1 MRLALLAHG
10 RFPSGAK
17 TAQGLLR
24 YGDHDIVAVIDRET
38 AGSRVSD
45 HLTDVQDAP
54 IVDTIEAVPEMD
66 VLVVGI
72 APIGGT
78 FDETWR
84 SDIAGALARGSD
96 VWSGLHQYLR
106 DDEEFAQFAATH
118 DCRIWDVRRPPEDLT
133 VSDGVARDIDATVV
147 LTVGTDCSVG
157 KMTTTMELVEA
168 ARDRGLDA
176 GMVPTG
182 QTGVMLDGDGIVI
195 DRVVSDFAAGA
206 LERMLLEREHHDY
219 LFVEGQGSI
228 VHPAYSGVTS
238 SILHGTMADALV
250 LCHEAGRDVV
260 HGYESF
266 SLPPVSEIADLYQS
280 LSGALT
286 PCSVVGGALNTAALN
301 TADARKALETYGN
314 AIDAPATDPI
324 RFGIEE
330 VVTAI
335 EERP

>member
-1 MRLALLAHG
+1 MRLALLAHD
-10 RFPSGAK
+10 RFPSRAK

-24 YGDHDIVAVIDRET
+24 YGDHDIVAVIDRAT

-54 IVDTIEAVPEMD
+54 IVDTIEAVPEAD

-96 VWSGLHQYLR
+96 VWSGLHQYLGT
-106 DDEEFAQFAATH
+106 DEEFAQLAATH
-118 DCRIWDVRRPPEDLT
+118 DCRIWDVRRPPEELT
-133 VSDGVARDIDATVV
+133 VSDGSARDIDATVV

-206 LERMLLEREHHDY
+206 LERMLLDRAHHDY

-250 LCHEAGRDVV
+250 LCHEAGRDVI

-266 SLPPVSEIADLYQS
+266 SLPSVPEVVELYES
-280 LSGALT
+280 LAGAFT
-286 PCSVVGGALNTAALN
+286 PCSVVGGALNTAALDA
-301 TADARKALETYGN
+301 ADARDALETYEN
-314 AIDAPATDPI
+314 AIGAPATDPI
-324 RFGIEE
+324 RCGVEE
-330 VVTAI
+330 IVTAI
-335 EERP
+335 EEHP